1 MHDDFNKDTKE
12 GNWRKTLYALLKLAE
27 NEKENRT
34 FNPVTWMNGVYDVK
48 RIGFQNRDEKR
59 DVLQLCEIALAYT
72 RKILIEVRLHNEAR
86 AIYVHQ
92 MIFRRWLAFQQKK
105 YISWFLNLS
114 SWFFMG
120 YKKSYA
126 GLIRLAFV
134 TFGVILTF
142 AFLYS
147 FPHQRIEYVPD
158 KYMKMSLSF
167 LHYIYFSG
175 MALTTVGYGDI
186 HPIPTDKIALILSVL
201 EAIIGYVLLGVFV
214 ALLVGIDEPV
224 EPPSER
230 DWNETLFK
238 KLQS

>member
-1 MHDDFNKDTKE
+1 MHDDFDKNIKE
-12 GNWRKTLYALLKLAE
+12 VNWKNTLYVLLRLAE
-27 NEKENRT
+27 KEKENRT
-34 FNPVTWMNGVYDVK
+34 FKPAIWMKDVYQVK
-48 RIGFQNRDEKR
+48 RIGFQIEYEKNE
-59 DVLQLCEIALAYT
+59 VLQLCEIALAYT

-92 MIFRRWLAFQQKK
+92 MIFRRWLAFRQRN
-105 YISWFLNLS
+105 YLSWFLNLL

-120 YKKSYA
+120 YKKSYV

-134 TFGVILTF
+134 TLAIIVTF
-142 AFLYS
+142 AFLYG

-158 KYMKMSLSF
+158 KYAKMPLNF
-167 LHYIYFSG
+167 FHYVYFSG

-186 HPIPTDKIALILSVL
+186 HPIPTDTIALVMSVL
-201 EAIIGYVLLGVFV
+201 EAIIGYILLGVFV

-224 EPPSER
+224 EPPFER
-230 DWNETLFK
+230 DWNVVLFK